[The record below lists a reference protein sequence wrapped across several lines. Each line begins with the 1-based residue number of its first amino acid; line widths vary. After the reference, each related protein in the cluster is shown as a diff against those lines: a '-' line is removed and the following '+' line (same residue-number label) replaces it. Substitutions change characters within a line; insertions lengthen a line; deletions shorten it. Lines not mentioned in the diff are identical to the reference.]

1 MSKIKTGGRK
11 SFTASPAPRQDAE
24 TINLIRLVERK
35 QYADLEKA
43 ARQVLNTKPG
53 HGFALKALGFAL
65 LGLRRNEEALPLL
78 RHMVTLNPHDP
89 ELRHNLGIAL
99 SQLMY
104 WDESLAEFREALAGL
119 PNDPEVHKDVG
130 LALFRM
136 QRWNDAVPSLLKAI
150 ELHEDDYI
158 EAVELLAACLLN
170 ANRVDEAW
178 TCYRELHQA
187 EPDHVQNLFQF
198 MTSSLRSCYWKDFP
212 EAQQKLRDLS
222 AGFDT
227 CVASPFALAS
237 FPGIQL
243 TDFLKVARNHAV
255 TSIPASILDSAT
267 SLTPRAPDGRR
278 VRIGYLSGDLRRHA
292 VGFIIPEVIE
302 RHDRSRF
309 EVFAYSTHPAEPGD
323 PIRPRLGQAFEHFN
337 EVSDLLVRNLSERIR
352 ADDID
357 VLVDLSGWTSHGR
370 PEVLA
375 LRSAPV
381 QVNWLGYPGTMGHS
395 ALADYIIGDPV
406 VTPLEH
412 AEHYSETIAQ
422 LPHCYLPADTR
433 RSKRLPPTR
442 AAAGLPD
449 EKFVFCSFNNSY
461 KYNPDVWGL
470 WCSILAD
477 APDSVLWLG
486 GHGDTV
492 AAHLMM
498 EAEKRGIAKDRI
510 IFAPHVASNEDHLA
524 RQGLADLA
532 LDPFPYN
539 AHSTAVD
546 ALSAGLPMLTLLG
559 DIFAGRVGASVV
571 TAAGLPEL
579 VVNSRE
585 AYHALALDLYRDRER
600 LSGLRQRLAGAEQS
614 HLFDMAGFTAALETL
629 YSRMLNDAAQGL
641 RHPLPAE

>member
-1 MSKIKTGGRK
+1 MSKMKTGGRK
-11 SFTASPAPRQDAE
+11 SFAASHAPRQDADS
-24 TINLIRLVERK
+24 ISLGRLVERK
-35 QYADLEKA
+35 QYAELERA
-43 ARQVLNTKPG
+43 ARQVLNGKPG

-65 LGLRRNEEALPLL
+65 LGLHRNDEALPLL
-78 RHMVTLNPHDP
+78 RHMVALNPHDP

-104 WDESLAEFREALAGL
+104 WDESLNEFREALSGL
-119 PNDPEVHKDVG
+119 PNDPEVHKDIG

-187 EPDHVQNLFQF
+187 EPDHVHNLFQF
-198 MTSSLRSCYWKDFP
+198 MTSSLRRCYWNDFA

-222 AGFDT
+222 AGLST

-237 FPGIQL
+237 FPGVGLDEFHQ
-243 TDFLKVARNHAV
+243 VARNHALA
-255 TSIPASILDSAT
+255 SIPASVLDSV
-267 SLTPRAPDGRR
+267 APLPGSVPAGRR
-278 VRIGYLSGDLRRHA
+278 VRVGYLSGDFRRHA
-292 VGFIIPEVIE
+292 VGFIIPEVLE

-309 EVFAYSTHPAEPGD
+309 EVFAYSTHPAEAGD
-323 PIRPRLGQAFEHFN
+323 PIRPRLAQAFEHFN
-337 EVSDLLVRNLSERIR
+337 EVSDLLVRNLSEKIR
-352 ADDID
+352 ADEID

-381 QVNWLGYPGTMGHS
+381 QVNWLGYPGTMGHP

-412 AEHYSETIAQ
+412 AEQYSETIVQ
-422 LPHCYLPADTR
+422 LPHCYLPADTC
-433 RSKRLPPTR
+433 RSRRLPPTR
-442 AAAGLPD
+442 TAAGLPE

-461 KYNPDVWGL
+461 KYNPDVWDL
-470 WCSILAD
+470 WCSILAA

-492 AAHLMM
+492 AAHLL
-498 EAEKRGIAKDRI
+498 AETERRGIAKDRI
-510 IFAPHVASNEDHLA
+510 IFAAHVPSNEEHLA
-524 RQGLADLA
+524 RLGLADLA

-546 ALSAGLPMLTLLG
+546 SLWAGVPMLTLLG
-559 DIFAGRVGASVV
+559 EIFAGRVGASVV

-579 VVNSRE
+579 AVNSRD
-585 AYHALALDLYRDRER
+585 AYRSLALDLYRDRAR
-600 LSGLRQRLAGAEQS
+600 LAELRQRLAGGVENR
-614 HLFDMAGFTAALETL
+614 LFDMAGFVTALETL
-629 YSRMLNDAAQGL
+629 YERMLDDSGRGL
-641 RHPLPAE
+641 RRPLSA